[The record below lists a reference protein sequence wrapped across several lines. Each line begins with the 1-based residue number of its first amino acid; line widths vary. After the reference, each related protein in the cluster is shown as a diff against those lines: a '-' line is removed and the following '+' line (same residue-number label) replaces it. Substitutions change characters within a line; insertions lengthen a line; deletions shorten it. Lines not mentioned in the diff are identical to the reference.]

1 MIELEFL
8 SGRDKGKSIR
18 PSSEKIS
25 IGRAPDNT
33 VVLQNPHVS
42 SHHGIIVKRGATY
55 IYEDLGST
63 NGSLVRRR
71 GKEIYLGND
80 TQREL
85 PLLGGDEIRLG
96 AIPEVVKLKV
106 RMRPGDDALGN
117 GSSTIIAT
125 CSMDDLTRIDES
137 LEKHHEILLAL
148 YRYTKEIQGLN
159 SSREIHEAL
168 CHSVFQIFPQASHL
182 SVILWDEKK
191 GDYEPIVS
199 KVRRKGSHSEAFQLS
214 RSLIQRVIERKE
226 AVLFE
231 DARQALG
238 GAESV
243 ISGKILS
250 SICVPLTNQE
260 GLRGMLQ
267 VDNRE
272 SDTMFKPKDL
282 EVLTILGNHTATL
295 LSNIELFE
303 DLKDTLHRLEIME
316 LAKCH
321 MAKFVPTSVRKIIEE
336 DPKGLKPE
344 KVERNVTVMFLDIC
358 GYTKMSEAMGYERL
372 NHIVEHYFSAYLDE
386 IHSNGG
392 DINETAGDGLMIIY
406 QGEHHAR
413 DAVRTAVQIQ
423 RATAKINFERSG
435 EHDPVFVN
443 IGINSGMASV
453 GLVRFEGLTGARW
466 TYTASGTTTNHAAR
480 MAAHAEEGEIIIG
493 TTTKGQLN
501 HEASVEDLGKVTLK
515 NVSKPVQLYRVAF

>member
-8 SGRDKGKSIR
+8 SGRNRGKSIR
-18 PSSEKIS
+18 PSSARIS
-25 IGRAPDNT
+25 IGRALDNT
-33 VVLQNPHVS
+33 LVLPNPHVS
-42 SHHGIIVKRGATY
+42 SRHGLIVKRGATY
-55 IYEDLGST
+55 VYQDLGST
-63 NGSLVRRR
+63 NGTLLRRR
-71 GKEIYLGND
+71 GKDIYLGKD
-80 TQREL
+80 HPLEL
-85 PLLGGDEIRLG
+85 PLLGGDEIHLG

-106 RMRPGDDALGN
+106 HMRPGEDVLGN

-125 CSMDDLTRIDES
+125 CSVDDLTRIDQS
-137 LEKHHEILLAL
+137 LEKDHETLVAL

-159 SSREIHEAL
+159 SSREIYETL
-168 CHSVFQIFPQASHL
+168 CRSIFQIFPQASHL
-182 SVILWDEKK
+182 SVIKWDEKK
-191 GDYEPIVS
+191 RDYEPILS
-199 KVRRKGSHSEAFQLS
+199 KVRRKESDSEAFRLS
-214 RSLIQRVIERKE
+214 GSLIQRVIERKE
-226 AVLFE
+226 AVLFQ
-231 DARQALG
+231 DALRDLG

-260 GLRGMLQ
+260 GLRGLLQ

-272 SDTMFKPKDL
+272 SDALFKPKDL
-282 EVLTILGNHTATL
+282 EVLTIFGNHTATL

-303 DLKDTLHRLEIME
+303 DLKETLHRLEIME

-321 MAKFVPTSVRKIIEE
+321 MAKFVPTAVRRIIEE
-336 DPKGLKPE
+336 DPMGLKPE

-372 NHIVEHYFSAYLDE
+372 NHIIEHYFSAYLDE

-406 QGEHHAR
+406 QGEQHAR

-423 RATAKINFERSG
+423 QATAKINFDRSG
-435 EHDPVFVN
+435 EHNPVFVN

-453 GLVRFEGLTGARW
+453 GLVRFEGLTGTRW
-466 TYTASGTTTNHAAR
+466 TYTASGTTTNLAAR

-493 TTTKGQLN
+493 APTRAQLN
-501 HEASVEDLGKVTLK
+501 EEYPMADLGKVALK
-515 NVSKPVQLYRVAF
+515 NVSSPVQLYRVAF